1 MDLEATTVALLVLAA
16 FVAGFI
22 DAIAGGGGL
31 ITLPALIAAGLP
43 PQFALGTNKGQ
54 SVWGSGAALL
64 SFARAKLVRWKQAA
78 VTFPLALCGAAVGV
92 AVLSKVPREF
102 LRPIIL
108 ALLVAVA
115 VFLAFKPRFGQGH
128 RGPVKDRPAA
138 AALIAFTI
146 AAYDGFFGP
155 GTGTFLIL
163 AFVLFLGDSA
173 TEASADAK
181 VVNFGSNLA
190 SCLLFA
196 VEGHILWNVALP
208 MAGAQLVGAT
218 LGAKTTA
225 RGGDVLVRRIV
236 MLVVV
241 ATCAKLAWDLWNGAG
256 ATPSAPR

>member
-1 MDLEATTVALLVLAA
+1 MDLPAGTVALLTAAA
-16 FVAGFI
+16 FVAGFV

-31 ITLPALIAAGLP
+31 ITLPALMAAGLP
-43 PQFALGTNKGQ
+43 PHLALGTNKGQ

-64 SFARAKLVRWKQAA
+64 SFSRAGLVRWKQARI
-78 VTFPLALCGAAVGV
+78 TFPLALCGAAAGV
-92 AVLSKVPREF
+92 AVLSQVPKES
-102 LRPIIL
+102 LRPVIL

-115 VFLAFKPRFGQGH
+115 VFLAFRPKFGQGH
-128 RGPVKDRPAA
+128 RGPMKDRPAA
-138 AALIAFTI
+138 AAGIAFTI

-163 AFVLFLGDSA
+163 AFVILLGDSA

-196 VEGHILWNVALP
+196 VEGKILWDVALP
-208 MAGAQLVGAT
+208 MAGAQLIGAT

-225 RGGDVLVRRIV
+225 RGGDALVRRIV

-241 ATCAKLAWDLWNGAG
+241 ATCAKLAWDLRG
-256 ATPSAPR
+256 